1 MYVKYGFLYLI
12 LTRPK
17 FTVYQ
22 IFRPTPPNFS
32 YFFLAKNN
40 FSRGFFSSSRL
51 STSCHLLCPPQF
63 LYVTLCI
70 LYLWRPRLLTGILAI
85 PLIWYKPS
93 PGFYVRPENQFQR
106 KVVGT
111 SHPQPRQNR
120 ELQGREEAYSSKQ
133 LRHESSGY
141 DPSILQLK
149 HS

>member
-1 MYVKYGFLYLI
+1 MYVQYGFLYLI
-12 LTRPK
+12 LTRTK

-22 IFRPTPPNFS
+22 IFRPTRPNFS

-40 FSRGFFSSSRL
+40 FSRGFFSSSSFL
-51 STSCHLLCPPQF
+51 PFVIFIAPPQS

-70 LYLWRPRLLTGILAI
+70 LYLWRPRLLAGILAI

-120 ELQGREEAYSSKQ
+120 ELQGRDEAYSSKQ
-133 LRHESSGY
+133 L
-141 DPSILQLK
+141 
-149 HS
+149 